1 MDLCFFAWALD
12 KHYLEQLIKKE
23 SIAWPRMAD
32 KNKWEE
38 LHDAVSNL
46 PVNSGSLFDS
56 TIQLEDVIYDQA
68 CRFLGV
74 FPGK

>member
-1 MDLCFFAWALD
+1 
-12 KHYLEQLIKKE
+12 
-23 SIAWPRMAD
+23 MAD

-68 CRFLGV
+68 YRFLGV